1 MDNTEQKPTLFPI
14 HNYRL
19 ENHPQLKEIKMLV
32 KDGLPC
38 KCHRVAPTLIPS
50 QLGSLSLQYENCTT
64 NCTRAILVTDG
75 DRTFLVQTCEAQ
87 QQKFLIENAEVK

>member
-1 MDNTEQKPTLFPI
+1 MDNTQKPTLFPI

-19 ENHPQLKEIKMLV
+19 EPHPQAKELKMLV

-38 KCHRVAPTLIPS
+38 KCHKVPATLIPS
-50 QLGSLSLQYENCTT
+50 QLGSLSLQYENCVT

-75 DRTFLVQTCEAQ
+75 EKTYMIQTCEAQ